1 VPESGHATDADQ
13 PETFNA
19 TLRDFLTAR

>member
-1 VPESGHATDADQ
+1 VPDSGHATNADQ